1 MWICMDNTFVSAV
14 QDRGDPS
21 RLVVRARSKEHLA
34 RLSPSKAV
42 AITPEADYAARVFAT
57 KAEFAAVVTERIRA
71 ISYPNFKNSVRDHRL
86 HQLYSEFWG
95 LHWRYQGDEEGDWS
109 RQPPALSIGSGLQAY
124 AGLLERSPRR

>member
-1 MWICMDNTFVSAV
+1 MWICMENCFVSAV
-14 QDRGDPS
+14 QDRNDPNG
-21 RLVVRARSKEHLA
+21 LAVRARSQEHLTQ
-34 RLSPSKAV
+34 LFPTKAI

-86 HQLYSEFWG
+86 HQLYSEFWM
-95 LHWRYQGDEEGDWS
+95 LHWRYQKDEEGDWS
-109 RQPPALSIGSGLQAY
+109 RDPPALSIGSGLQAD